1 MVHTVTAETTGSA
14 RPGSVSH
21 SMRRPSTVLTT
32 PSVGARIQRH
42 STATASGEQIH
53 GITYSARNMPVPG
66 RPRASIAAAARPNTT
81 CAGTTIAMNAH
92 VTSSELP
99 NDGSVSTEYQLSSP
113 T

>member
-14 RPGSVSH
+14 RVGSVSH
-21 SMRRPSTVLTT
+21 SMRRPSTVLTA

-53 GITYSARNMPVPG
+53 GITNRARNTAVPG
-66 RPRASIAAAARPNTT
+66 RPRASSTAAPSPSTIWQ
-81 CAGTTIAMNAH
+81 GTTIAMNAH
-92 VTSSELP
+92 VTSSERP
-99 NDGSVSTEYQLSSP
+99 NTGSVSTACQLLSP